1 LYEIPFYVREKT
13 SKRRVAGR
21 IGGGISRTAMMAM
34 TVTMR
39 GML

>member
-21 IGGGISRTAMMAM
+21 IGGGISRMAMM

>member
-1 LYEIPFYVREKT
+1 LFEIPFYVREET
-13 SKRRVAGR
+13 SKRRVGGQ
-21 IGGGISRTAMMAM
+21 IGGGISRTAMM